1 MAESVTDPGDA
12 RPSGVRSDV
21 GVVMPA
27 AGAGRRMGG
36 RRKQYL
42 ALDGRPVLLRS
53 LQPFLRRDDV
63 REIVVALPKDDVRD
77 PPAWLRGAD
86 DRIRTVAGGASRS
99 ESVRAGLQA
108 LTVEVEIVAIHDG
121 ARPLI
126 DDDTLARCLAEARRG
141 RGAVAGWPAVDT
153 LKEVDG
159 EGRVVRTP
167 DRSFLWHAQTPQVF
181 PRDLVVEAYEYER
194 EADLD
199 SGVTDDAGVVER
211 AGGEVRMVRGS
222 PRNIKITRPDD
233 LVVAQALLRW
243 EEEKNA

>member
-1 MAESVTDPGDA
+1 MVEPVTDRGDA
-12 RPSGVRSDV
+12 RSSGGRSDV
-21 GVVMPA
+21 GVVVPA

-63 REIVVALPKDDVRD
+63 REIVVALPKDDVGE
-77 PPAWLRGAD
+77 PPAWLRDAD

-99 ESVRAGLQA
+99 ESVRAGLRA

-126 DDDTLARCLAEARRG
+126 DDDTLARCFAEARRG

-181 PRDLVVEAYEYER
+181 PRDLVVEAYER
-194 EADLD
+194 ESDPD
-199 SGVTDDAGVVER
+199 SRTTDDAGVVER

-233 LVVAQALLRW
+233 LVVARALLRW
-243 EEEKNA
+243 EEEKEA